1 MSVTQLEASV
11 GGMRA
16 RIEAQALAMA
26 RVAFVGAMAAL
37 PISTAA
43 TNFALAIGLIAWCF
57 SGRVPEALRLV
68 RREPVAAVAVAL
80 FALLC
85 FSALWSPAPAA
96 EQWNALGKF
105 RKLLY
110 IPVVASLFDDA
121 VWRKRVLIAGFVVG
135 VLTLVLSLGSAATGY
150 QFPVAREYPVA
161 GAPLNAT
168 VFKQHI
174 TQGWMMSLFA
184 FGCLTGAVFVRD
196 RRWRIALYVLGALAI
211 IDNLAFVQARTGHLT
226 TAALL
231 VLWCL
236 LRFGRKGI
244 ALAALL
250 LALGAGL
257 MAISGGAFVTRVENT
272 LNEVEQVQAG
282 STQATSVSHR
292 LAFYRNG
299 WLLAQAAPWTGHGLG
314 SMATVYKPLTV
325 GKTGV
330 EAEVAGNP
338 HNEYL
343 NLALQAGVGATVLFV
358 ALLLLLWRTAARAAA
373 HERWL
378 GIALPLALAV
388 SSLANSSLWDFN
400 EGSLFALLA
409 GWTLAAAHSARN
421 ALPA

>member
-1 MSVTQLEASV
+1 MSLSDAGAGVRE
-11 GGMRA
+11 
-16 RIEAQALAMA
+16 RIEAQALVVA
-26 RVAFVGAMAAL
+26 RAAFVAAMAAL

-43 TNFALAIGLIAWCF
+43 TNLALAVGVIAWCG
-57 SGRVPEALRLV
+57 SGRVPQAWRIV
-68 RREPVAAVAVAL
+68 RTEPAAAVAIAL
-80 FALLC
+80 FALMCL
-85 FSALWSPAPAA
+85 SALWSPAPAA
-96 EQWNALGKF
+96 EQWTALGKL

-110 IPVVASLFDDA
+110 LPIVASLFDDP
-121 VWRKRVLIAGFVVG
+121 VWRRRVLIAGFVVG
-135 VLTLVLSLGSAATGY
+135 VLTLVLSLGSATTGY

-161 GAPLNAT
+161 GAPPNAT

-184 FGCLTGAVFVRD
+184 FGCLTAAVFVND
-196 RRWRIALYVLGALAI
+196 RRWRVALYALGAIAI
-211 IDNLAFVQARTGHLT
+211 VDNLAFVQARTGHMT
-226 TAALL
+226 TAALV

-236 LRFGRKGI
+236 LRYGRKGLL
-244 ALAALL
+244 LAPML

-257 MAISGGAFVTRVENT
+257 MALSGGAFVTRVENT
-272 LNEVEQVQAG
+272 LTEVEQVQAG

-299 WLLAQAAPWTGHGLG
+299 WMLARAAPLTGHGLG
-314 SMATVYKPLTV
+314 SMSTVYAPLTV

-343 NLALQAGVGATVLFV
+343 NLAIQAGAGATALFL
-358 ALLLLLWRTAARAAA
+358 ALLILVAAA
-373 HERWL
+373 ALRAPGPERWVGL
-378 GIALPLALAV
+378 AVPAALAI

-409 GWTLAAAHSARN
+409 GWTLAAARAGGAAAPRR
-421 ALPA
+421 

>member
-1 MSVTQLEASV
+1 VAQFQASAE
-11 GGMRA
+11 GLRA
-16 RIEAQALAMA
+16 RIEVQALTVA
-26 RVAFVGAMAAL
+26 RVAFVAAMAAL

-43 TNFALAIGLIAWCF
+43 TNLAIAIGVLAWCF
-57 SGRVPEALRLV
+57 SGRVPDALRLV
-68 RREPVAAVAVAL
+68 RSEPVVAVAVAL

-85 FSALWSPAPAA
+85 LSALWSSAPAA

-121 VWRKRVLIAGFVVG
+121 VWRKRVLIAGFAVG

-161 GAPLNAT
+161 GGPLNAT

-184 FGCLTGAVFVRD
+184 FGCLTGAVFVSD
-196 RRWRIALYVLGALAI
+196 RRWRVALYLLGALAI
-211 IDNLAFVQARTGHLT
+211 VDNLAFVQARTGHLT

-231 VLWCL
+231 ALWCL
-236 LRFGRKGI
+236 LRYGRKGLI
-244 ALAALL
+244 LATVLL
-250 LALGAGL
+250 GLVAGVL
-257 MAISGGAFVTRVENT
+257 AISGGAFVARVENT
-272 LNEVEQVQAG
+272 VNEVEQVQAG

-343 NLALQAGVGATVLFV
+343 NLAIQAGAGATVLFI
-358 ALLLLLWRTAARAAA
+358 ALLLLLWRTAMRAAA
-373 HERWL
+373 QERWL
-378 GIALPLALAV
+378 GIALTLALAL

-409 GWTLAAAHSARN
+409 GWTLAAAVRTRESS
-421 ALPA
+421 PAQ